1 MARKKKHEEHVNAEA
16 WAIPYGD
23 LITLLLAFFV
33 VMYSMSSVNEGKF
46 RILSDSLVAAF
57 RGAPSTI
64 APVNIGANK
73 PQGQGGDQ
81 KLDGVAPTTL
91 IRLKN
96 RGDGPQD
103 RSATATATLQ
113 MLGVETGGPANG
125 AGTGSEHG
133 GNGPGSALTRM
144 AGEVRAAMQDL
155 IDEGDVRVRQTP
167 LWLEVEIRTDILFDS
182 GVAQVSNAAE
192 PVLQKLAGILK
203 PFSNPVRVEGHTDNR
218 PIRTAIFPSNWELSS
233 ARAANVVHLLAAAG
247 LAPERMEVIGFGE
260 HRPIAPN
267 TTAEGRNRNRRVLI
281 VIMEQRDGDA
291 AVSAP
296 VRRGRAD
303 PVRLASSGAP
313 DPISPPSGAQ
323 RAPTP

>member
-96 RGDGPQD
+96 RGDGPHD
-103 RSATATATLQ
+103 RSSAATLQ

-233 ARAANVVHLLAAAG
+233 ARAANVVHLLVAAG

-281 VIMEQRDGDA
+281 VVMDQREGDA
-291 AVSAP
+291 AASVTP
-296 VRRGRAD
+296 PMGRAD
-303 PVRLASSGAP
+303 PVRLAASGSASPMPPSSGAP
-313 DPISPPSGAQ
+313 
-323 RAPTP
+323 RAPAP

>member
-64 APVNIGANK
+64 APVNIGSNK

-96 RGDGPQD
+96 KGDGPHGRD
-103 RSATATATLQ
+103 RATSATLQ

-125 AGTGSEHG
+125 AGTGNDAGSG
-133 GNGPGSALTRM
+133 SRSALARM
-144 AGEVRAAMQDL
+144 AGEVRVAMQDL

-182 GVAQVSNAAE
+182 GVAQVSDAAE
-192 PVLQKLAGILK
+192 PVLQKLAAILE
-203 PFSNPVRVEGHTDNR
+203 PFPNPVRVEGHTDNR

-233 ARAANVVHLLAAAG
+233 ARAANVVHRLAAAG

-260 HRPIAPN
+260 YRPIAPN

-281 VIMEQRDGDA
+281 VIMERHEDDA
-291 AVSAP
+291 AASSPAP
-296 VRRGRAD
+296 MRRAD
-303 PVRLASSGAP
+303 PQPLASSGSAAP
-313 DPISPPSGAQ
+313 VVQPAGVRPASG
-323 RAPTP
+323 P

>member
-96 RGDGPQD
+96 RGHEPHD
-103 RSATATATLQ
+103 RSAAATLQ
-113 MLGVETGGPANG
+113 MLGVETGGLANG
-125 AGTGSEHG
+125 AGAGSERG

-155 IDEGDVRVRQTP
+155 IDEGDVRVRRTP

-291 AVSAP
+291 AVPAP
-296 VRRGRAD
+296 VQMERDA
-303 PVRLASSGAP
+303 PVRLASSGSAGP
-313 DPISPPSGAQ
+313 VSTPAGTP
-323 RAPTP
+323 RAPAP